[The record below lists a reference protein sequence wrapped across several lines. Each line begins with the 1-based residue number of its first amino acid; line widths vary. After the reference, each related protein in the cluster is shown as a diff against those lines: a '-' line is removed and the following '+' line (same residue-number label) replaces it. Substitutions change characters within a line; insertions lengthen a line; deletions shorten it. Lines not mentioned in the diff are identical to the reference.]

1 MALSGGQRV
10 AIGRAIVRH
19 PKEFFFGEPLSNLD
33 ASLRM
38 DMRMEIAKLHKQ
50 LGATMIYVSH

>member
-38 DMRMEIAKLHKQ
+38 EIAKLHKQ